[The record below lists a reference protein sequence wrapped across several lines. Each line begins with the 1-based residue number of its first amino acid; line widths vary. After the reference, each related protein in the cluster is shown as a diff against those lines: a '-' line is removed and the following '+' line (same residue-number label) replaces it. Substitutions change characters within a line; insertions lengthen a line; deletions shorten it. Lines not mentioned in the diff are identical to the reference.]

1 MSYQIQLRSD
11 TAANWTTKNPILA
24 SGEPG
29 FETDTGI
36 LKVGNGTTAW
46 SGLTEISGGSAYG
59 AAINFKGTVAT
70 VGNLPSS
77 SNQVSDGYLVS
88 ADSEMR
94 VWNGSIWVNIGPLRG
109 PTGATGATGPT
120 GATGADSTVPGPT
133 GATGAKGDKGDTGDT
148 GATGLTG
155 PANTLTVGTVSA
167 SSPGATPV
175 VTITGTSPSQIINF
189 TLPTG
194 NTGPTGPTGPAGAD
208 STVPGPTGPM
218 YPVTISTLAPSGGN
232 DGDLWFRYD
241 A

>member
-11 TAANWTTKNPILA
+11 TAANWTTKNPVLA
-24 SGEPG
+24 EGEPG
-29 FETDTGI
+29 FDTDTGI
-36 LKVGNGTTAW
+36 LKIGDGETAW
-46 SGLTEISGGSAYG
+46 SGLDEISGGAYG
-59 AAINFKGTVAT
+59 AAINFRGTVAT

-77 SNQVSDGYLVS
+77 SNQVSDAYLVS
-88 ADSEMR
+88 ADSQMR
-94 VWNGSIWVNIGPLRG
+94 VWNGSAWINIGTLRG
-109 PTGATGATGPT
+109 PTGATGATGAPGAT
-120 GATGADSTVPGPT
+120 GATGAASTVPGPT
-133 GATGAKGDKGDTGDT
+133 GATGAKGDKGDTGNT
-148 GATGLTG
+148 GATGSTG
-155 PANTLTVGTVSA
+155 PANALTVGTVSA

-175 VTITGTSPSQIINF
+175 VTITGTSPSQTINF

-194 NTGPTGPTGPAGAD
+194 NTGPTGPAGSA